1 MHLSGVAINTFNGGQ
16 ARSEFLNLKRLQVRV
31 NMLAS
36 WDSSINFAHMQPTL
50 DSDVFSNKF
59 AMNADF
65 IALLT
70 IDRLEF
76 LMVDN

>member
-1 MHLSGVAINTFNGGQ
+1 
-16 ARSEFLNLKRLQVRV
+16 
-31 NMLAS
+31 
-36 WDSSINFAHMQPTL
+36 MQPKL

-70 IDRLEF
+70 IDGLVF
-76 LMVDN
+76 LMGDNGIKYDNTN